1 MGKTSLK
8 DMKNHNRRLIL
19 QSIINGQGLS
29 RIALANETGLSPSTV
44 TSLVGELLEEGAL
57 VESGLTLSTGGRG
70 RKELKVNSDYGLIAI
85 VEIGRRRVNLCVYDM
100 GLAKLEEK
108 LIAEHRLSG
117 NNLFFEIS
125 TAIIEQFYKKNENLR
140 LAGIGLLFMED
151 MIESDL
157 NVMFS
162 TSLSADNISLR
173 EALYTQFRVPVTG
186 EYSVSEVLNVM
197 ETGEAKNS
205 VHIALAHTALVSLTI
220 AGRPVQ
226 MSGGKSANIT
236 RLLSSFQPERAET
249 SLPDAAWRSRS
260 LRTRLAGILALL
272 CGMFSLDMILLSGE
286 GVKERGFVSGLRDLL
301 AAVLSPNEPP
311 PIQVIQS
318 PDSGLSEKMALR
330 VRNIVLGAA

>member
-19 QSIINGQGLS
+19 RSIINGQSLS

-57 VESGLTLSTGGRG
+57 LESGLTLSTGGRG
-70 RKELKVNSDYGLIAI
+70 RKELKVNPDYGLIAI

-125 TAIIEQFYKKNENLR
+125 TAIIEQFYRKDENLR

-186 EYSVSEVLNVM
+186 EYSVSEVLNVI

-205 VHIALAHTALVSLTI
+205 VHIALANTALVSLTI
-220 AGRPVQ
+220 EGRPVR

-236 RLLSSFQPERAET
+236 RLLSSFQPEQAET
-249 SLPDAAWRSRS
+249 SLPEAAWRSRPFCA
-260 LRTRLAGILALL
+260 RLAGILALL
-272 CGMFSLDMILLSGE
+272 CGMFSLDTILLSGE
-286 GVKERGFVSGLRDLL
+286 GVKERGFVYGLRDLL
-301 AAVLSPNEPP
+301 SPILPP
-311 PIQVIQS
+311 GALPQIQVIQS